1 LEQTGGVILKKVLV
15 LLAKGFEEIEAVTVI
30 DILRRAHVKVH
41 ICSIDKEFVEGSHGI
56 TIKSDVRLEYI
67 DINKDIY
74 DLVYLP
80 GGMPGAA
87 NLRDDERVI
96 ELLKKYNGENVMLSA
111 ICAAPIVLSEA
122 GLLKDKE
129 ATSFPGFKEVIDCN
143 KYLEEVTVTSGNV
156 ITSRGP
162 ATAMELGYT
171 LLEKLGLASEAH
183 DLREDMLYNFLL
195 EKKGKA
201 K

>member
-1 LEQTGGVILKKVLV
+1 MKKVLV

-67 DINKDIY
+67 DINKDLY
-74 DLVYLP
+74 DLIYLP

-87 NLRDDERVI
+87 NLRDDIRVI
-96 ELLKKYNGENVMLSA
+96 ELLKKYSGDNVLLSA
-111 ICAAPIVLSEA
+111 ICAAPIVLNEA

-129 ATSFPGFKEVIDCN
+129 ATSFPGFREVIDCR
-143 KYLEEVTVTSGNV
+143 KYLEELTVSSGNI

-162 ATAMELGYT
+162 ATAMELGFT
-171 LLEKLGLASEAH
+171 LLEKLGLEAEAH

-195 EKKGKA
+195 EKKRESQ
-201 K
+201 